1 MASSFLAPASFLLK
15 TSRSEDAAVIF
26 IQSCLVTAWRLKYLL
41 TQHVLYM
48 NLIAL
53 FTYVLEVLSFQT
65 NRPVQIPALP
75 LPIYILKKLL
85 DIYILL
91 SFFFFFSVNWV
102 NQTLGIFL

>member
-1 MASSFLAPASFLLK
+1 
-15 TSRSEDAAVIF
+15 
-26 IQSCLVTAWRLKYLL
+26 
-41 TQHVLYM
+41 M

-75 LPIYILKKLL
+75 LPIYTLKKLL

-91 SFFFFFSVNWV
+91 SFFFF
-102 NQTLGIFL
+102 L